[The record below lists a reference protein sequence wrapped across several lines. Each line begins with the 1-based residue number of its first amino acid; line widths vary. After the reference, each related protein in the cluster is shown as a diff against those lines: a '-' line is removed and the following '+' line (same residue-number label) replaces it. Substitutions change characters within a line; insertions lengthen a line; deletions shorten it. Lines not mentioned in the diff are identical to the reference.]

1 MARREE
7 LQEEQWALIEPLLP
21 KLPRRADGRGRPR
34 CEDRAV
40 LNGILWILRSGARW
54 KDLPDRFPSYQT
66 CHRRFQHWVRDG
78 TLARVL
84 QALAEDVQERGGLD
98 LSECFIDGT
107 FIVAK
112 KGGRAVGKTKRGK
125 GTQLMAVADR
135 AGLPIAVR
143 TESATPHEVTL
154 VAATLEDRLVAE
166 LPARLIGDRAYDSDP
181 LDAFLREL
189 GIDMIAPHRHNRT
202 KPPTQDGRSLRRYK
216 RRWKVERLFAWL
228 GNFRR
233 LVVRYEYHAANYL
246 GFVQLACLVIL
257 LRQYF

>member
-7 LQEEQWALIEPLLP
+7 LQEEQWAVVEPLLP

-34 CEDRAV
+34 CADRAV

-54 KDLPDRFPSYQT
+54 KDLPARFPSYQT
-66 CHRRFQHWVRDG
+66 CHRRFQRWVHDG
-78 TLARVL
+78 TLARAL
-84 QALAEDVQERGGLD
+84 QALAEDLQEWGGLD

-112 KGGRAVGKTKRGK
+112 RGGRSGQGQAGQRDAAHGSGRPRWSASRRAHRARYASRGHPRS
-125 GTQLMAVADR
+125 GH
-135 AGLPIAVR
+135 AGR
-143 TESATPHEVTL
+143 SACGG
-154 VAATLEDRLVAE
+154 A

-181 LDAFLREL
+181 LDAFLSEL
-189 GIDMIAPHRHNRT
+189 GIAMIAPHRRNRT

-216 RRWKVERLFAWL
+216 QRWKVERLFAWL

-246 GFVQLACLVIL
+246 GFVQIGFLLIL
-257 LRQYF
+257 LRYL